1 MGKFIG
7 RESRRE
13 ITQHWEEG
21 RMRNYCLIGREFLSD
36 DERVLKM
43 NSGDSYI
50 YIFYHNNLH
59 MCVYICES

>member
-1 MGKFIG
+1 MGKFIH

-21 RMRNYCLIGREFLSD
+21 QMGNYCLIDREFLSD

-43 NSGDSYI
+43 NSGDG
-50 YIFYHNNLH
+50 
-59 MCVYICES
+59 CRT